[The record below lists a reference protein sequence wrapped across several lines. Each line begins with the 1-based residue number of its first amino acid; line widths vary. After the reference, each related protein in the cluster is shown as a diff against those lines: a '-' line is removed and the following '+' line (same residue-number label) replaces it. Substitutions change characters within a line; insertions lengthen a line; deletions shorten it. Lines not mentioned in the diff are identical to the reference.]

1 MPDLFRGNPWSKD
14 RPQAQYDEWRAT
26 QDQNTVAEDIAT
38 ATKWMVDEFMAAES
52 STKLGVVGFCYG
64 GSRVLEVLAGDH
76 DSVFGAGVSFYG
88 ANIDSSVVRNVKVP
102 VLLVA
107 GDNDPLCPVD
117 KLNEIGDTVG
127 MNSKVVVFKGRGHAF
142 VHRPESAEEDA
153 DAEEAFTIMRNWLH
167 NKLLEKA

>member
-1 MPDLFRGNPWSKD
+1 MPDLFRSNPWSKD
-14 RPQAQYDEWRAT
+14 RPQVQYEEWRAN
-26 QDQNTVAEDIAT
+26 QDLNRVAEDIAT
-38 ATKWMVDEFMAAES
+38 ATKWMVDEFMAEES
-52 STKLGVVGFCYG
+52 STKLGVIGFCFG
-64 GSRVLEVLAGDH
+64 GSRVLEVLARDH
-76 DSVFGAGVSFYG
+76 DSVFGTGVSFYG

-127 MNSKVVVFKGRGHAF
+127 KSSKVVVFKGRGHGF
-142 VHRPESAEEDA
+142 VHRPESAGEDA